1 MINIDIEGFS
11 VIKINILG
19 VAVFSALLVSGCGG
33 GGSDSSGSSDSGTG
47 VTPPVSSVDYPI
59 NSTTLVKYS
68 AGDYIQYDGKV
79 KLRESDT
86 YVGFEQ
92 SATVLVQYQNP
103 IEPFNLESGKDF
115 LITQLV
121 TLESGDV
128 VTDKY
133 HVIQAESAEIY
144 TMLNGETSQD
154 NCARYEV
161 NNSCIGLLT
170 MPGEY
175 FKSDPFTQTGFEG
188 DWVYDTY
195 DKEYSVTHTLQM
207 GDTVIVD
214 TQLGTFETYPLKITY
229 LRENLYF
236 PTLSKS
242 IVGTYWIHPAVGAV
256 KAEYVR
262 KESNSEVYE
271 VSYSIVDSSF

>member
-1 MINIDIEGFS
+1 M
-11 VIKINILG
+11 IKIKLLG
-19 VAVFSALLVSGCGG
+19 VIIASASLVAGCGG
-33 GGSDSSGSSDSGTG
+33 GGDSADTGSGGVV
-47 VTPPVSSVDYPI
+47 VTPPPVNSVDFPI
-59 NSTTLVKYS
+59 SSSGLVKYS
-68 AGDYIQYDGKV
+68 AGDYVQYDGRV

-86 YVGFEQ
+86 YVGFDQ
-92 SATVLVQYQNP
+92 SATVLIQYQNP

-133 HVIQAESAEIY
+133 HVIQTENSEIY
-144 TMLNGETSQD
+144 TMFNGETSQD

-161 NNSCIGLLT
+161 NNNCIGLLK

-188 DWVYDTY
+188 DWVYGTY
-195 DKEYSVTHTLQM
+195 DKEYSITHTLQM
-207 GDTVIVD
+207 SDTVTVD
-214 TQLGTFETYPLKITY
+214 TQLGTFETYPLKVTY

-242 IVGTYWIHPAVGAV
+242 IVGTYWIHPAIGVV

-271 VSYSIVDSSF
+271 VNYSIVDSSF

>member
-1 MINIDIEGFS
+1 M
-11 VIKINILG
+11 IKINILG

-33 GGSDSSGSSDSGTG
+33 GGSDSSGSSDSGTD

-59 NSTTLVKYS
+59 NSSTLVKYS

-115 LITQLV
+115 LINQIV

-144 TMLNGETSQD
+144 TIYNGDPSRY
-154 NCARYEV
+154 NCARFEI
-161 NNSCIGLLT
+161 NNDCAGLLS
-170 MPGEY
+170 MPGDY
-175 FKSDPFTQTGFEG
+175 FKSQPYTQTGFEG
-188 DWVYDTY
+188 SWFNDRY
-195 DKEYSVTHTLQM
+195 DKSYAVTHTLQM
-207 GDTVIVD
+207 NDTVNID
-214 TQLGTFETYPLKITY
+214 TQLGTFETYPLKVTY
-229 LRENLYF
+229 LREDLYF

-242 IVGTYWIHPAVGAV
+242 IVGTYWIHPAIGVV
-256 KAEYVR
+256 KADYVR

>member
-1 MINIDIEGFS
+1 MK
-11 VIKINILG
+11 IKFLG
-19 VAVFSALLVSGCGG
+19 VMVATATLAAGCGG
-33 GGSDSSGSSDSGTG
+33 GGSDSGSGSGG
-47 VTPPVSSVDYPI
+47 VIVNPPPVSSVDYPI
-59 NSTTLVKYS
+59 NNSSLVKYS
-68 AGDYIQYDGKV
+68 AGDYIQYDGRV

-86 YVGFEQ
+86 YVGFDQ
-92 SATVLVQYQNP
+92 SATVLTQYQNP
-103 IEPFNLESGKDF
+103 IEPFNIDSGKDF

-133 HVIQAESAEIY
+133 HVIQTESAEIY
-144 TMLNGETSQD
+144 TIYNSDTSEY

-161 NNSCIGLLT
+161 NDNCIGLLT

-175 FKSDPFTQTGFEG
+175 FKSDVYTQTGFEG
-188 DWVYDTY
+188 SWFSGRF
-195 DKEYSVTHTLQM
+195 DKEYAVTHTLQM

-229 LRENLYF
+229 LREDLYF

-242 IVGTYWIHPAVGAV
+242 IVGTYWIHPDVGVV

-271 VSYSIVDSSF
+271 VNYSIVDSSF